1 MTQFNW
7 SVDYLK
13 KYSSVDEYSDIV
25 YAVGY
30 NCTGINTSGI
40 LTTTYN
46 KIKIVGFSTGGL
58 IEPTPY
64 ESLTEDIVIGWL
76 SDEIKVAVEINVE
89 GNINGNDETL
99 IKNFPWS

>member
-13 KYSSVDEYSDIV
+13 KYSSVDEHSDIV

-46 KIKIVGFSTGGL
+46 KIKIVGLSTAGL

-76 SDEIKVAVEINVE
+76 SDEMKIAVEINVE

>member
-1 MTQFNW
+1 MECRLF
-7 SVDYLK
+7 K

-64 ESLTEDIVIGWL
+64 ENLTDIVIGWL

-89 GNINGNDETL
+89 GNINGNDET
-99 IKNFPWS
+99 

>member
-1 MTQFNW
+1 MTHFEW

-30 NCTGINTSGI
+30 TCSINTSGI
-40 LTTTYN
+40 RTDTYN
-46 KIKIVGFSTGGL
+46 KIKIVGSLLKVLQNQLHT
-58 IEPTPY
+58 

-89 GNINGNDETL
+89 EYINDGNDEV
-99 IKNFPWS
+99 P

>member
-13 KYSSVDEYSDIV
+13 KYSSVDEHSDIV

-46 KIKIVGFSTGGL
+46 KIKIVGLNTSGL
-58 IEPTPY
+58 TAPIAY
-64 ESLTEDIVIGWL
+64 ESLTEDIVVGWL
-76 SDEIKVAVEINVE
+76 SDEIKRSVEINVE

>member
-1 MTQFNW
+1 MLE
-7 SVDYLK
+7 SK
-13 KYSSVDEYSDIV
+13 EYSDIV

-30 NCTGINTSGI
+30 SAAGI

-58 IEPTPY
+58 IEP
-64 ESLTEDIVIGWL
+64 IGRL

-89 GNINGNDETL
+89 GNINGNDHRPY
-99 IKNFPWS
+99 K